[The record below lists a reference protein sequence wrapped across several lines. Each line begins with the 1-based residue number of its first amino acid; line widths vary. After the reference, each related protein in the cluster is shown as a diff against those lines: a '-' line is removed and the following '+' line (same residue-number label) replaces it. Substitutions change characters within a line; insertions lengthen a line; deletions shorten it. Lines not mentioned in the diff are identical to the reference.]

1 MFNAILN
8 FLNKLLDITKF
19 IVENK
24 RIDLMILLIVFTIA
38 LTIGIIISI
47 VLLITLIL
55 IIKQFLVKFSLASI
69 NFITNVLINLFR
81 GGVK

>member
-1 MFNAILN
+1 MFNAFLN
-8 FLNKLLDITKF
+8 FLNELLNIIKF

-24 RIDLMILLIVFTIA
+24 RVDLMILLIVFIIA
-38 LTIGIIISI
+38 FFIGLVISI
-47 VLLITLIL
+47 ILLITLIL

-69 NFITNVLINLFR
+69 NFITNILINLFR

>member
-8 FLNKLLDITKF
+8 FLNELLNIIKF

-24 RIDLMILLIVFTIA
+24 RVDLMILLIVFTTSLI
-38 LTIGIIISI
+38 IGIIISI
-47 VLLITLIL
+47 VLIIALIL
-55 IIKQFLVKFSLASI
+55 VIKQFLIKFSLASI
-69 NFITNVLINLFR
+69 NFISNILINLFR

>member
-8 FLNKLLDITKF
+8 FLNELLNIIKF

-24 RIDLMILLIVFTIA
+24 RVDLMILLIVFTIA

-47 VLLITLIL
+47 VLIIALIL
-55 IIKQFLVKFSLASI
+55 VIKQFLIKFSLASI
-69 NFITNVLINLFR
+69 NFISNILINLFR

>member
-19 IVENK
+19 IIENK
-24 RIDLMILLIVFTIA
+24 RPDLMILLIVFTIA
-38 LTIGIIISI
+38 LTIGIVISI
-47 VLLITLIL
+47 VLIIALIL
-55 IIKQFLVKFSLASI
+55 IIKQFLIKFSLASI
-69 NFITNVLINLFR
+69 NFITSLLNFK

>member
-8 FLNKLLDITKF
+8 FLNELLNIIKF

-24 RIDLMILLIVFTIA
+24 RVDLMILLIVFTTSLI
-38 LTIGIIISI
+38 IGIIISI
-47 VLLITLIL
+47 ILIIALIL

-69 NFITNVLINLFR
+69 NFITNVLFK